1 MRVEVENGIIVCGTD
16 SDWKNL
22 PENEHEFLA
31 KCYPWWQGFTENGKL
46 KWYKFN
52 TDRAETHEYSMR
64 RMLAYAETCEVEV
77 TEEVR
82 EIYKD
87 WKARAEED
95 RIIQERLAFLES
107 KRKTWES
114 RERTGCDGCRE
125 CERIGE
131 GWFRCKHSGDDLE
144 ARFSEVWDPVT
155 QCMVIFH
162 EVGIPNA
169 HCKDYYQE
177 RKLWR

>member
-1 MRVEVENGIIVCGTD
+1 MKVEVENGIIVCGTD

-22 PENEHEFLA
+22 PENEHNFLY
-31 KCYPWWQGFTENGKL
+31 KSYGFWVGFTKNGKL
-46 KWYKFN
+46 KHSSITKS
-52 TDRAETHEYSMR
+52 TDLQEWSMR
-64 RMLAYAETCEVEV
+64 GMLLAAEMCEVEV

-87 WKARAEED
+87 WKARSEED
-95 RIIQERLAFLES
+95 RIIQERLAFMEL
-107 KRKTWES
+107 KRKTWER

-144 ARFSEVWDPVT
+144 ARFSEVWDSVT

>member
-16 SDWKNL
+16 SDWKQL
-22 PENEHEFLA
+22 PENEHNFLY
-31 KCYPWWQGFTENGKL
+31 KCYGFWVGFTKNGKL
-46 KWYKFN
+46 QHSPTTRSADLQEW
-52 TDRAETHEYSMR
+52 SMR
-64 RMLAYAETCEVEV
+64 GMLLAAETCGVEV

-82 EIYKD
+82 KLYAELKE
-87 WKARAEED
+87 KAAEELLLK
-95 RIIQERLAFLES
+95 ERLAFLEM

-125 CERIGE
+125 CERIGD